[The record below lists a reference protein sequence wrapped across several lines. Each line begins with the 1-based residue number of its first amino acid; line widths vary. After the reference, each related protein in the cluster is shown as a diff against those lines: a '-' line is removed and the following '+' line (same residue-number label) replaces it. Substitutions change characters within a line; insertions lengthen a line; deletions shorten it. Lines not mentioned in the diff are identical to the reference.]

1 MHCSP
6 WGCKELGTTER
17 LNTNGSVTVEGSK
30 GYCLRMYAYC
40 CFLKILVYYFWMFW
54 VFIAMRRHLTVVTSL
69 VAERRLQVLKLQQ
82 VQLAGPGHRLQVLWH
97 AGSSWTRDRTPVPC
111 VRRQTVIS

>member
-82 VQLAGPGHRLQVLWH
+82 VQLAGPRHRLQELQLS
-97 AGSSWTRDRTPVPC
+97 GSRA
-111 VRRQTVIS
+111 QA